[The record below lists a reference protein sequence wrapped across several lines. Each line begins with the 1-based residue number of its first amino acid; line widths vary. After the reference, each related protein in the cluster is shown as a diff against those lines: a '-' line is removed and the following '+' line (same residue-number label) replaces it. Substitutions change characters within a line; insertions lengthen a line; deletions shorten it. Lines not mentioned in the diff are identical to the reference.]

1 MEEISIFKCNF
12 CFREWDEFESQR
24 QYRLR
29 KCCVC
34 HDEICKTC
42 FYNKDNKQKCFSCHL
57 GNTPRSK
64 NKCIINSLNYQKTS
78 HFVDMLENTKIDELH
93 KYTEEQYEADLKNWA
108 SDSKYT
114 KGDTK

>member
-42 FYNKDNKQKCFSCHL
+42 FYNKDNKQKCFSCAWDK
-57 GNTPRSK
+57 TPK
-64 NKCIINSLNYQKTS
+64 HKCKSYVRKILQLAIDYYIYIIRMYVQT
-78 HFVDMLENTKIDELH
+78 I
-93 KYTEEQYEADLKNWA
+93 
-108 SDSKYT
+108 
-114 KGDTK
+114 

>member
-1 MEEISIFKCNF
+1 MYVTTK
-12 CFREWDEFESQR
+12 
-24 QYRLR
+24 Y
-29 KCCVC
+29 V
-34 HDEICKTC
+34 KTC

-114 KGDTK
+114 

>member
-1 MEEISIFKCNF
+1 MFSQFPNNKINNINNKNKMEEISIFKCNF

-42 FYNKDNKQKCFSCHL
+42 FYNKDNKQKCFSCQL

-64 NKCIINSLNYQKTS
+64 NKCIQNS
-78 HFVDMLENTKIDELH
+78 
-93 KYTEEQYEADLKNWA
+93 
-108 SDSKYT
+108 
-114 KGDTK
+114 

>member
-42 FYNKDNKQKCFSCHL
+42 FYNKDNKQK
-57 GNTPRSK
+57 
-64 NKCIINSLNYQKTS
+64 
-78 HFVDMLENTKIDELH
+78 
-93 KYTEEQYEADLKNWA
+93 
-108 SDSKYT
+108 
-114 KGDTK
+114 

>member
-12 CFREWDEFESQR
+12 CFHEWDEFESHR

-64 NKCIINSLNYQKTS
+64 NKCIINSLNYQKTKIMS
-78 HFVDMLENTKIDELH
+78 ATPINTENLDI
-93 KYTEEQYEADLKNWA
+93 TEMMQNK
-108 SDSKYT
+108 
-114 KGDTK
+114 